1 MKVRVTLSVKASM
14 DTSSTF
20 DLVVSASDTATSV
33 MQNVSGVH
41 LVPFPDQELS
51 FDGKVLAPN
60 ARLSECGL
68 SEGCHLTISVKADE
82 STLAQQLCALLQA
95 RDLSADELGLLYCYK
110 HGASIK
116 QALKLLGF
124 EGKLDDFVAKQKTL
138 TMNSGSVA
146 AVREDTSLKPFSAAD
161 GVAQILKSSPTDVM
175 EIKDLSA
182 KFSQKFGVRLSSIIG
197 CRVVEFLSKS
207 PLFVVHGHQRVSL
220 KGVQKKS
227 TAAPTAAK
235 DTCIDAPPGLSGDAP
250 PGLGGDAPPGL
261 GADDVSDSDS
271 VDTVD
276 AQQYMELNDKICS
289 RSFNSKVTQTIN
301 DFVAVLSENS
311 FLDINHVV
319 IGGSIGKGVAIT
331 EAANADITLFVAGLP
346 FTKHTSWLSQLLRAV
361 AGSLPESLPEHD
373 LKNIQI
379 TEECIKFCIVGSNS
393 IDVSIHISPAF
404 DTYAK
409 TIQVLGEVGPESRKF
424 CLPSLSK
431 ERTQFIS
438 RQPGSVRTTIR
449 LMKWWRNQQA
459 WSSQL
464 TYPSDDL
471 LELVTVYSAIQTK
484 PTDQKTAV
492 ANVMSCLA
500 RFNQL
505 RVVWSNYYSKNDVW
519 APLLRQRPLLMDP
532 TNPFLNVADPQT
544 FDPRELIA
552 MAQATH
558 FFW

>member
-1 MKVRVTLSVKASM
+1 MKVRVTLTVKSSM
-14 DTSSTF
+14 DAGSTF
-20 DLVVSASDTATSV
+20 DLVVSPSDTATSV
-33 MQNVSGVH
+33 MQNVSGVQ

-68 SEGCHLTISVKADE
+68 SEGCQLSISVKADE
-82 STLAQQLCALLQA
+82 ATLAQQLCGLLQA

-138 TMNSGSVA
+138 TMNSGSIA

-161 GVAQILKSSPTDVM
+161 EVAQILKNSPTDVM

-220 KGVQKKS
+220 KGAQKK
-227 TAAPTAAK
+227 TAAVPSAPV
-235 DTCIDAPPGLSGDAP
+235 DTCIDAP

-271 VDTVD
+271 VDSVD

-289 RSFNSKVTQTIN
+289 RPFNSKVTQTIN
-301 DFVAVLSENS
+301 DFVSVLSENT
-311 FLDINHVV
+311 FLDITHVV
-319 IGGSIGKGVAIT
+319 IGGSIGKGIAIT
-331 EAANADITLFVAGLP
+331 GAATADITLFVQGLP
-346 FTKHTSWLSQLLRAV
+346 FTKHTSWLPQLLRAV

-373 LKNIQI
+373 LKNVQI

-424 CLPSLSK
+424 CSPSLSK

-438 RQPGSVRTTIR
+438 RQPGFVRTTIR

-464 TYPSDDL
+464 AYPSDDI

-484 PTDQKTAV
+484 PTDQKTAI

-505 RVVWSNYYSKNDVW
+505 RVVWSNYYTKDDVW